1 MTGPKNSE
9 SVVDLATVIERAQR
23 AAGAVAAGLDES
35 ARAEGERSAAA
46 REEARQQAASARR
59 AAQREASLETIPVR
73 LRWARLG
80 GQWPEAVDAKA
91 VSALEVMGAGQ
102 GRGANPLLTLHGPP
116 GSGKTSAAVAVMRSR
131 LEAAKLP
138 LGLFVTASDLVTATK
153 ATPLG
158 QAVELVERAKTIP
171 ALVLDDVGQ
180 EPSGEWN
187 RVVVE
192 VLHERHAQQR
202 WTVVTTYYDVSAGS
216 KDITTMEARYGGGLV
231 RRVAECRHV
240 AFRVRGKR

>member
-1 MTGPKNSE
+1 MTDTKGGA
-9 SVVDLATVIERAQR
+9 VVDLASVIDRAR
-23 AAGAVAAGLDES
+23 RKHATLTSSLDAS
-35 ARAEGERSAAA
+35 AQAEGERATTA
-46 REEARQQAASARR
+46 REEARQQATAARR
-59 AAQREASLETIPVR
+59 AAQREASLATIPVR
-73 LRWARLG
+73 LRWARIG
-80 GQWPEAVDAKA
+80 GQWPDAVDAQA
-91 VSALEVMGAGQ
+91 IAALEAQGVAQ

-116 GSGKTSAAVAVMRSR
+116 GSGKTSAAAALMRAR
-131 LEAAKLP
+131 LEVAQVP
-138 LGLFVTASDLVTATK
+138 VGLFVTASDLVTATK

-158 QAVELVERAKTIP
+158 QPVELVERAKRVPI
-171 ALVLDDVGQ
+171 LVLDDVGQ

-202 WTVVTTYYDVSAGS
+202 WTVITTYYDVSTGS
-216 KDITTMEARYGGGLV
+216 KDIATMEARYGGGLV